1 VMTLSLEPN
10 SVMQLVL
17 LLLTVGVL
25 IKPLGHYI
33 VRVYSNQMVLLETV
47 LGPIEDA
54 FYRLANINPNK
65 EMTWQQYTLALLIA
79 SMGGFLLLY
88 AILICQGYLPL
99 NPKGLANL
107 NHDLA
112 FNITASF
119 ITNTNWQSYTPEST
133 LSYFSQMFG
142 LTVQNFLSASMGMA
156 VAIALCRG
164 IVRKNC
170 TLIGNFW
177 VDWLRGILYI
187 LLPMAFILAI
197 LLGSQGVIQNLN
209 ADVLAA
215 NLETASQPIPGG
227 PVASQVAIK
236 QLGSNGGGFF
246 NANSAHPF
254 ENPNDLTN
262 FLELLS
268 IILLPAAFFY
278 SFGVIA
284 NDKRQGWTILI
295 AMTIIFIPLYLFAV
309 DQEQQGNPLLS
320 TLPIEQ
326 RASLSQ
332 AGGNMEGKEARFG
345 ITSSVLWA
353 SATTATSNGSVNSM
367 HDSYSPLGGLVTLL
381 FMMLG
386 EIIYGGIGSGLYGM
400 IIFILITVFVAG
412 LMVGRTPEYLGK
424 KIQAFEIKMSSLCII
439 VPVITILFGT
449 MLAIMSP
456 DGANSMLNKGSQG
469 FSEILYA
476 FTSACS
482 NNGSA
487 FAGFNANTPFFNII
501 LGICMLINR
510 FFTIIFVL
518 AISGSLA
525 AKNSTPNTA
534 GTLST
539 HSLLFT
545 MFLIGIVMM
554 VGLLTYIPS
563 LTLAPISEYFL
574 VESMK

>member
-1 VMTLSLEPN
+1 MTLSIAPN
-10 SVMQLVL
+10 SAVQLVL
-17 LLLTVGVL
+17 LLLTTGVL
-25 IKPLGHYI
+25 IKPFGQYI
-33 VRVYSNQMVLLETV
+33 VRVYSNQMVLLETL

-54 FYRLANINPNK
+54 FYRIANINPNK
-65 EMTWQQYTLALLIA
+65 EMTWQQYTLALLTA

-88 AILICQGYLPL
+88 LTLVCQAYLPL
-99 NPKGLANL
+99 NPKGLSNL
-107 NHDLA
+107 TPSLA

-119 ITNTNWQSYTPEST
+119 ITNTNWQSYTPETT

-170 TLIGNFW
+170 NHIGHFW

-187 LLPMAFILAI
+187 LLPLAFIMALI
-197 LLGSQGVIQNLN
+197 LGSQGVIQNFN
-209 ADVLAA
+209 ADVLAV
-215 NLETASQPIPGG
+215 NLETASQSIPGG

-254 ENPNDLTN
+254 ENPNYLTN
-262 FLELLS
+262 FLEILS
-268 IILLPAAFFY
+268 IVLLPAAFFY
-278 SFGVIA
+278 AFGAIA

-309 DQEQQGNPLLS
+309 DQEQQGNALLS

-326 RASLSQ
+326 RANLSQ
-332 AGGNMEGKEARFG
+332 DGGNMEGKEVRFG
-345 ITSSVLWA
+345 IANSVLWA

-386 EIIYGGIGSGLYGM
+386 EVIYGGIGSGLYGM
-400 IIFILITVFVAG
+400 IIYLFITVFIAG

-424 KIQAFEIKMSSLCII
+424 KIQAFEMKMSSLCII

-456 DGANSMLNKGSQG
+456 EGANSMYNKGPQG

-525 AKNSTPNTA
+525 AKNSTPPSI

-539 HSLLFT
+539 HSLLFICI
-545 MFLIGIVMM
+545 LIGIVIM

-574 VESMK
+574 MESMK